1 MGPVLNSRPAFAR
14 VCEHGRVTAQ
24 KATGLTPDDLDTLAT
39 GIAAGK
45 RMTVYLRDPLPSL
58 ALDAG
63 TSARV
68 VSIDGSTVTVSPKG
82 VDDQLPFEANELQR
96 SRATTPSASAR
107 RKSSQPPPAPSPPPT
122 PAPATSPSKAPAA
135 RQTRSSARPAPNAES
150 LAKTTAETPT
160 PTPAKATRRPKPS
173 TAAIS
178 VVISSAAES
187 AWTVAVS
194 HGSKK
199 LGKPTEV
206 TADRVAR
213 AMRELGDG
221 TAISAVDGMI
231 DAAREAAQKKIDDLS
246 RELETA
252 RAALATL
259 EGRSDHE

>member
-1 MGPVLNSRPAFAR
+1 M
-14 VCEHGRVTAQ
+14 TAQ

-107 RKSSQPPPAPSPPPT
+107 RKSSQRAPAPTPPAAPT

-135 RQTRSSARPAPNAES
+135 GQTRSSARPAPNAES
-150 LAKTTAETPT
+150 PAKTTAETPT

-173 TAAIS
+173 TAAIN

-213 AMRELGDG
+213 AMRELGDD